1 MDFENWVIV
10 KIYEFK
16 VDPNLVGGGAGALAP
31 PPNLDGHILRT
42 YDIIVKPQI

>member
-16 VDPNLVGGGAGALAP
+16 VDPNLVGGGGACATP
-31 PPNLDGHILRT
+31 KLRWA
-42 YDIIVKPQI
+42 YPQDL